1 MERDK
6 AHRLVN
12 DILEGKK
19 IINTE
24 SGFNLNVLSAN
35 YETRKFKLTP
45 ISTKT
50 GEHLTADEVFNV
62 IGFWFNVTKHWEVDR
77 KIVYIQS
84 NGIEDIECEI
94 TVKKEREEMSEEL
107 PLEENA

>member
-24 SGFNLNVLSAN
+24 SGFNLNVLQAN
-35 YETRKFKLTP
+35 YETRRFKLVP
-45 ISTKT
+45 ISVET
-50 GEHLTADEVFNV
+50 GEHLTADEVFSV
-62 IGFWFNVTKHWEVDR
+62 IGFWFNVTKHWEIDR
-77 KIVYIQS
+77 TIVYSQAS
-84 NGIEDIECEI
+84 GIEEVECNLVI
-94 TVKKEREEMSEEL
+94 KKPREEMSEEL
-107 PLEENA
+107 PLED